1 MYRGSTPK
9 FTFPVTFPI
18 NSIIDFVLTFEQG
31 DKIVLRKTL
40 NDCECYTEYDSKRKK
55 TRNLISIRLSKE
67 ESLMF
72 EPARQ
77 LHIQLSA
84 SLEGGIEIVTREL
97 TTYVYDTMY
106 EGDEN
111 TSDENEETETGGTLG
126 AINRQ

>member
-31 DKIVLRKTL
+31 DKVILRKTL

-55 TRNLISIRLSKE
+55 TRNLISIRLTKE

-72 EPARQ
+72 ESARQ

-111 TSDENEETETGGTLG
+111 TSDENEETGGTLG
-126 AINRQ
+126 AINRY

>member
-31 DKIVLRKTL
+31 DKVVLRKTL

-106 EGDEN
+106 EGGEIID
-111 TSDENEETETGGTLG
+111 DENEETGGTLG
-126 AINRQ
+126 AINRH

>member
-31 DKIVLRKTL
+31 DKVVLRKTL

-106 EGDEN
+106 EGGEIIDDE
-111 TSDENEETETGGTLG
+111 SEETGGTLG
-126 AINRQ
+126 AINRH